1 MTTTAPSRPNRPG
14 RADASVG
21 NDRGRTRFA
30 QAAGIVAQRE
40 IMMQLRSK
48 AFIISTLITL
58 ALVFGAVLFSSFGP
72 ALFDEDTEV
81 ATTAEIAP
89 TLEAIDGL
97 AVVPADDADAVRDAV
112 RDGSVD
118 AGVIAGDGP
127 SGLTVVG
134 DREADT
140 GLIQLLSV
148 TPDVELLDPNAPDPM
163 LTYFIGLAFGLVF
176 FMSAMTFGQ
185 TIAQS
190 VVEEKQSRIVEIMLA
205 TVPAR
210 AILAGKVIGNSV
222 LAFGQIALIA
232 GVVLIGGALT
242 GSQLLL
248 DGLGMPIVWF
258 VVLFTVGFI
267 MLAALYAAAAALVSR
282 AEDLGSATS
291 PLIFLVMIP
300 YFLVIIFNNN
310 PLALQIMSYVPFS
323 APVAVPM
330 RVYLQTTEWW
340 EPFLS
345 LGVLVLFTVLV
356 IALAARI
363 YERSLLKTGSM
374 VKWRDALKR

>member
-1 MTTTAPSRPNRPG
+1 MSATTADRASASAPNR
-14 RADASVG
+14 
-21 NDRGRTRFA
+21 RGRTGFW
-30 QAAGIVAQRE
+30 QATGIVAERE
-40 IMMQLRSK
+40 IMTRLRSK
-48 AFIISTLITL
+48 AFVISTAIMMALIL
-58 ALVFGAVLFSSFGP
+58 AGVIFASVGP
-72 ALFDEDTEV
+72 ALFDEDTTV
-81 ATTAEIAP
+81 AATADTAP
-89 TLEAIDGL
+89 VLSGIDGL
-97 AVVPADDADAVRDAV
+97 AVETLGSSDAVREAV
-112 RDGSVD
+112 SNGDVD
-118 AGVIAGDGP
+118 AGVIIGSGP
-127 SGLTVVG
+127 SGLTVLG
-134 DREADT
+134 DREAPTDV
-140 GLIQLLSV
+140 IQLLSV
-148 TPDVELLDPNAPDPM
+148 APELELLDPNAPDPL
-163 LTYFIGLAFGLVF
+163 LTYFIGIAFGIVF

-222 LAFGQIALIA
+222 LAFGQIVLIA
-232 GVVLIGGALT
+232 AIVLLGGAIT

-258 VVLFTVGFI
+258 VVLFTVGFV

-282 AEDLGSATS
+282 SEDLGTATS
-291 PLIFLVMIP
+291 PLMMLIMIP

-330 RVYLQTTEWW
+330 RVYLGTMQWW

-345 LGVLVLFTVLV
+345 LAILIVSTMLV
-356 IALAARI
+356 IAFAAKI

-374 VKWRDALKR
+374 VKWKDALKA

>member
-14 RADASVG
+14 RADASDG

-134 DREADT
+134 DREADS

-258 VVLFTVGFI
+258 VVLFTLGFI

-300 YFLVIIFNNN
+300 YFLVIVFNNN
-310 PLALQIMSYVPFS
+310 PLALQIMAYVPFS

-340 EPFLS
+340 EPYLS
-345 LGVLVLFTVLV
+345 LGVLALFTVLV
-356 IALAARI
+356 IGVAARI

-374 VKWRDALKR
+374 VKWRDALKA

>member
-1 MTTTAPSRPNRPG
+1 MTTTAPSRPGPSG
-14 RADASVG
+14 RADASVA

-81 ATTAEIAP
+81 ATTSEIAP

-97 AVVPADDADAVRDAV
+97 AVVPTDDADAVRDAV

-134 DREADT
+134 DREADS

-148 TPDVELLDPNAPDPM
+148 TPDVELLDPNAPDPL

-232 GVVLIGGALT
+232 AVTLIGGALT

-300 YFLVIIFNNN
+300 YFLVIVFNNN

-340 EPFLS
+340 EPYLS

-356 IALAARI
+356 IGVAARI

-374 VKWRDALKR
+374 VKWRDALKA

>member
-1 MTTTAPSRPNRPG
+1 MTTTAPSRPNPSG

-81 ATTAEIAP
+81 ATTAEVAP
-89 TLEAIDGL
+89 TLEALEGVV
-97 AVVPADDADAVRDAV
+97 VVPADDADAVRDAV
-112 RDGSVD
+112 REGSVD
-118 AGVIAGDGP
+118 AGVIPGDGP

-140 GLIQLLSV
+140 GLIQLLSL
-148 TPDVELLDPNAPDPM
+148 TPDVELLDPNAPNPL

-222 LAFGQIALIA
+222 LAFGQIVLIA
-232 GVVLIGGALT
+232 GVVLLGGALT

-340 EPFLS
+340 EPYLS
-345 LGVLVLFTVLV
+345 LGVLALFTVLV
-356 IALAARI
+356 IGVAARI

-374 VKWRDALKR
+374 VKWRDALKA

>member
-89 TLEAIDGL
+89 TLEPIDGL

-340 EPFLS
+340 EPYLS
-345 LGVLVLFTVLV
+345 LGVLVLSTVLV

>member
-1 MTTTAPSRPNRPG
+1 MTTTAPRPSAPG
-14 RADASVG
+14 RADASVA

-40 IMMQLRSK
+40 IMVQLRSK

-58 ALVFGAVLFSSFGP
+58 ALVFGAVLLSSIGP
-72 ALFDEDTEV
+72 ELFDEDTEV

-89 TLEAIDGL
+89 TLEALDGL
-97 AVVPADDADAVRDAV
+97 AVVPADDADAVREAV
-112 RDGSVD
+112 RDGSAD

-127 SGLTVVG
+127 SGLVVVG
-134 DREADT
+134 DREADG

-148 TPDVELLDPNAPDPM
+148 TPEVELLDPNAPDPM

-232 GVVLIGGALT
+232 AVTLIGGALT

-300 YFLVIIFNNN
+300 YFLVIVFNNN

-340 EPFLS
+340 EPYLS
-345 LGVLVLFTVLV
+345 LGVLALSTVLA
-356 IALAARI
+356 IAIASRI

>member
-1 MTTTAPSRPNRPG
+1 MTTTAPSRPGPSGRP
-14 RADASVG
+14 DASVA

-81 ATTAEIAP
+81 ATTSEIAP

-134 DREADT
+134 DREADS

-148 TPDVELLDPNAPDPM
+148 TPDVELLDPNAPDPL

-210 AILAGKVIGNSV
+210 AILAGKVLGNSV

-232 GVVLIGGALT
+232 AVTLIGGALT

-300 YFLVIIFNNN
+300 YFLVIVFNNN

-330 RVYLQTTEWW
+330 RVYLQTTECW
-340 EPFLS
+340 EPYLS

-356 IALAARI
+356 IGVAARI

-374 VKWRDALKR
+374 VKWRDALKA

>member
-1 MTTTAPSRPNRPG
+1 MTTTAPRPSAPG
-14 RADASVG
+14 RADASVA
-21 NDRGRTRFA
+21 NDRGRTSFA

-40 IMMQLRSK
+40 IMVQLRSK

-58 ALVFGAVLFSSFGP
+58 ALVFGAVLLSSIGP
-72 ALFDEDTEV
+72 ELFDEDTEV

-89 TLEAIDGL
+89 TLEALDGL
-97 AVVPADDADAVRDAV
+97 AVVPADDADAVREAV
-112 RDGSVD
+112 RDGSAD

-127 SGLTVVG
+127 SGLVVVG
-134 DREADT
+134 DREADG

-148 TPDVELLDPNAPDPM
+148 TPEVELLDPNAPDPM

-210 AILAGKVIGNSV
+210 AILAGKVLGNSV

-232 GVVLIGGALT
+232 AVTLIGGALT

-340 EPFLS
+340 EPYLS
-345 LGVLVLFTVLV
+345 LGVLALSTVLA
-356 IALAARI
+356 IAIASRI

>member
-1 MTTTAPSRPNRPG
+1 MTTTAPRPSAPG
-14 RADASVG
+14 RADASVA

-40 IMMQLRSK
+40 IMVQLRSK

-58 ALVFGAVLFSSFGP
+58 ALVFGAVLLSSIGP
-72 ALFDEDTEV
+72 ELFDEDTEV

-89 TLEAIDGL
+89 TLEALDGL
-97 AVVPADDADAVRDAV
+97 AVVPADDADAVREAV
-112 RDGSVD
+112 RDGSAD

-127 SGLTVVG
+127 SGLVVVG
-134 DREADT
+134 DREADG

-148 TPDVELLDPNAPDPM
+148 TPEVELLDPNAPDPM

-210 AILAGKVIGNSV
+210 AILAGKVLGNSV

-232 GVVLIGGALT
+232 AVTLIGGALT

-340 EPFLS
+340 EPYLS
-345 LGVLVLFTVLV
+345 LGVLALSTVLA
-356 IALAARI
+356 IAIASRI